1 MRTAGCLNW
10 IFQRSINERV
20 PMPIPVVGS
29 VPDAQGNLN
38 FKLSSDAAAAVPLLQ
53 SQDAAGHANR
63 VNIAAEGLLAAWGSR
78 LVSVDVVEA
87 VASQKLLSGRE
98 SMGIGEAIALTQQ
111 IMKGAQTTPPV
122 TGKVT

>member
-1 MRTAGCLNW
+1 
-10 IFQRSINERV
+10 
-20 PMPIPVVGS
+20 MPIPVFGS

-38 FKLSSDAAAAVPLLQ
+38 FKLYSDAAAAVPLLQ
-53 SQDAAGHANR
+53 SQDAAAHANR

-87 VASQKLLSGRE
+87 VASQQLPSGRE